1 MSKHRGPLV
10 AALAEYIWTL
20 DPALTAQGVIS
31 RIRTTARPGVA
42 MSGPGCTTLTFPL
55 APAIDA
61 YAVPDGHFDEHD
73 LERFVSELDTRA
85 GTLFDYSRYDLNGD
99 GRTGGTTKDRFDLD
113 ASAPAAWTR
122 ITETIEGSTQEFDET
137 ALTDIL
143 ILCHYAYSPLYTGDG
158 NLRTSLLAG
167 RCSPMVA
174 TLQVHSGS
182 LTVGAFALP
191 ASHQEQLLRPN
202 PQTDLT
208 TPWEFRAAQA
218 VTSFLGTG
226 SYDATIFSDRVTV
239 GPNGFTGAEL
249 GFQATC
255 ATATRVTSGS
265 TRCAATRPTGP
276 AWTSS

>member
-1 MSKHRGPLV
+1 M
-10 AALAEYIWTL
+10 
-20 DPALTAQGVIS
+20 
-31 RIRTTARPGVA
+31 
-42 MSGPGCTTLTFPL
+42 
-55 APAIDA
+55 
-61 YAVPDGHFDEHD
+61 PDGHFDEHD

-113 ASAPAAWTR
+113 ASTPAAWTSDHADHR
-122 ITETIEGSTQEFDET
+122 RLDAGRSTRPPSPTPDPLLLRLLAPLRRRR
-137 ALTDIL
+137 ALR
-143 ILCHYAYSPLYTGDG
+143 A
-158 NLRTSLLAG
+158 SLLAG
-167 RCSPMVA
+167 RCSPVVA

-226 SYDATIFSDRVTV
+226 LYDATIFSDRVTV
-239 GPNGFTGAEL
+239 GPGGFTGAEL

-255 ATATRVTSGS
+255 AADPQPR
-265 TRCAATRPTGP
+265 
-276 AWTSS
+276 